1 MHPTADVL
9 QQAGRGGAVAADE
22 GLVVSLGRDHVK
34 RGFLCQLP
42 LHQDGV
48 VVALR
53 LHVDGP
59 QSARTCAG
67 KDAWQKPMKQ
77 RDKLGLPSS
86 ANFLHAR
93 NNSI

>member
-9 QQAGRGGAVAADE
+9 QQAGRAGAVAADE
-22 GLVVSLGRDHVK
+22 GLVVTLGRDQVQ
-34 RGFLCQLP
+34 RGVLCHLP

-59 QSARTCAG
+59 QSAGPCRG
-67 KDAWQKPMKQ
+67 KEA
-77 RDKLGLPSS
+77 
-86 ANFLHAR
+86 
-93 NNSI
+93 